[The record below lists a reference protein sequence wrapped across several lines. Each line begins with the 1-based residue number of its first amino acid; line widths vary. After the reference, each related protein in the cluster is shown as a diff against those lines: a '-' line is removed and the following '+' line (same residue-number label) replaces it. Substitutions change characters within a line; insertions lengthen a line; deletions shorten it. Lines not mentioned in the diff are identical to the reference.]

1 MFIFLFDFQ
10 AIYVII
16 NTTTKFYK
24 GLTVI
29 IMKLKFTTI
38 GSNSIVDKM
47 LTGGSYCPD
56 FELYGVYSRTE
67 DRANE
72 FAKKHGAENTFTSL
86 NAVAQS
92 ETDAVYIA
100 SPTACHYEQSKFMLE
115 RGKHVLCEKPATSN
129 LKELSELL
137 ELAEKKNVV
146 YMEAM
151 RPVHSPFYSW
161 IKENLYKI
169 GTIRHVLFT
178 YCQYSS
184 RYDNFKSGI
193 IENAF
198 KPELSNGSLMDIGI
212 YPIHFMVSLF
222 GMPNK
227 IASTALVLKD
237 SIDGCGAIT
246 LDYGEFIGEILH
258 SKISQSN
265 LPCEIQGESG
275 NIIFSPVGTPRNAEI
290 VYRNGEKEVADIDL
304 IQWDM
309 YYEIRD
315 FCNMII
321 NGEKPSEFSK
331 YTYDSIS
338 ITDTVRKQNNIVFPA
353 DFK

>member
-1 MFIFLFDFQ
+1 MNDITPVR
-10 AIYVII
+10 IGII
-16 NTTTKFYK
+16 GTNFVSDW
-24 GLTVI
+24 LAEAAA
-29 IMKLKFTTI
+29 
-38 GSNSIVDKM
+38 
-47 LTGGSYCPD
+47 
-56 FELYGVYSRTE
+56 ELDCVEVTAVYSRAQNTG
-67 DRANE
+67 DA
-72 FAKKHGAENTFTSL
+72 FAAKHGIANVFSDYDAFL
-86 NAVAQS
+86 S
-92 ETDAVYIA
+92 SDCIDAVYIA